1 MAEGQ
6 PMWMQAL
13 CYSYNELRSLANVC
27 GEGVIDVFGGSL
39 LVASSGA
46 ADHSVTI
53 AAGSAWVEADGINVE
68 GMYRVPNDGPVTVQL
83 DAGGGG
89 NPRVDTI
96 VATVKDSQSTGVD
109 NLWTLQE
116 PLIGTPN
123 ASAAL
128 TPAGIAASAAA
139 VPDMTLVLGYVLVP
153 AADTLTTTISAANVL
168 DARLPYEQCGAAVTP
183 STRWDRNATQSLN
196 DGTSTTIDFDA
207 VSGSAVPNA
216 YYSAEASGSITF
228 RIPGL
233 YLVEAEIWYDGAGTT
248 AANIL
253 RRYTSI
259 QVNGADVQVESGS
272 AIASATV
279 DTVQHVAGVV
289 PIAVGDVL
297 RLRGYQDSGGSLNVV
312 DAYMRVTFLGVAA

>member
-116 PLIGTPN
+116 PLVGTPD
-123 ASAAL
+123 AAAAL
-128 TPAGIAASAAA
+128 TDAGIAASAAA
-139 VPDMTLVLGYVLVP
+139 VPDNTVVLAYVLVP
-153 AADTLTTTISAANVL
+153 AADTLTTTISGANIL
-168 DARLPYEQCGAAVTP
+168 DARNNYLSCDVDPFVQLVATAVTAITP
-183 STRWDRNATQSLN
+183 ASTFVKVNLATTVHIDR
-196 DGTSTTIDFDA
+196 DFFS
-207 VSGSAVPNA
+207 V
-216 YYSAEASGSITF
+216 ASSIVTVKQA
-228 RIPGL
+228 GL
-233 YLVEAEIWYDGAGTT
+233 YDVGAYGGFSGGLAGDRFLSIGKNGTT
-248 AANIL
+248 DRTIG
-253 RRYTSI
+253 
-259 QVNGADVQVESGS
+259 Q
-272 AIASATV
+272 
-279 DTVQHVAGVV
+279 AGVV
-289 PIAVGDVL
+289 GSTQFVPTVSGIMIPLAANDTIQLCAEQSGQASLDTLHSASTVSRLTIRKVG
-297 RLRGYQDSGGSLNVV
+297 
-312 DAYMRVTFLGVAA
+312 